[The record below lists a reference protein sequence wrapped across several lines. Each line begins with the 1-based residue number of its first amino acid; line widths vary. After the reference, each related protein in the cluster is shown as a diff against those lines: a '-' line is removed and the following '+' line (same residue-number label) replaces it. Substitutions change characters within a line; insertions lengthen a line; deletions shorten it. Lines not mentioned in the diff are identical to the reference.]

1 MAEKT
6 GKNTPMR
13 ILIALALV
21 TGLSGCATV
30 DGIGRDISGASR
42 GVQSWF

>member
-1 MAEKT
+1 MK
-6 GKNTPMR
+6 K
-13 ILIALALV
+13 IALVAMIAALA
-21 TGLSGCATV
+21 GCATV

>member
-1 MAEKT
+1 MK
-6 GKNTPMR
+6 K
-13 ILIALALV
+13 LIAIALI
-21 TGLSGCATV
+21 TLISGCATV